1 MDHKKCT
8 KKKWQIPSKGALQ
21 YKLFNRRLIFLSRE
35 PAVLANQPEELVILA
50 NQCRD
55 GTQIY

>member
-1 MDHKKCT
+1 MY

-21 YKLFNRRLIFLSRE
+21 YKLFNRRLIFLSRK
-35 PAVLANQPEELVILA
+35 PAVLPIQPEELVILA